1 MFTQDQIKELEAKL
15 DGGKVAKRKQGS
27 FQVSYL
33 EGWWTISEAN
43 RIFGFGNWSRE
54 TTSLEVVH
62 ESGYQAASGAD
73 MWAVSYRAK
82 VRIIVHE
89 EGGDRCIMREGCGT
103 GHGYAKP
110 EKAGDAH
117 ESALKEA
124 ETDAMK
130 RALMTFGNPFG
141 LALYDKAQAN
151 VAQGN
156 VVKAKEAYRAFVADL
171 TACDDES
178 SLGGLLNA
186 DRTKKLLERLQAVI
200 PEWMD
205 ELDET
210 ISKQRAKVIE

>member
-1 MFTQDQIKELEAKL
+1 MFTEQQNKELAAKL
-15 DGGKVAKRKQGS
+15 DGGVVAKRKQGN
-27 FQVSYL
+27 FMVSYI
-33 EGWWTISEAN
+33 EGWWVISEAN
-43 RIFGFGNWSRE
+43 RIFGFGNWDRQTVE
-54 TTSLEVVH
+54 LEVVH
-62 ESGYQAASGAD
+62 ESGYVNAKGVD

-89 EGGDRCIMREGCGT
+89 DGGDRAIMREGSGT
-103 GHGYAKP
+103 GHGYSKP
-110 EKAGDAH
+110 ASAGDAH

-141 LALYDKAQAN
+141 LALYDKKRAN

-156 VVKAKEAYRAFVADL
+156 VVKAKEAYRTFVSDL

-178 SLGGLLNA
+178 SLDGLLNA
-186 DRTKKLLERLQAVI
+186 PRTKKLLERFEAVI
-200 PEWMD
+200 PEWTD